1 MAYCCNLATKT
12 ISKID
17 FMSQIKDLLN
27 FFHAYFKFSPKNY
40 LEFIRYAKLIEKMAK
55 APKEY
60 EDLVGLF
67 H

>member
-1 MAYCCNLATKT
+1 MAYRCSLATKT
-12 ISKID
+12 ISKFD

-55 APKEY
+55 APKKD

>member
-1 MAYCCNLATKT
+1 
-12 ISKID
+12 
-17 FMSQIKDLLN
+17 MSQIKDLLI
-27 FFHAYFKFSPKNY
+27 FFHAYFKFSPKKY

-67 H
+67 HWAT